1 MGTPDSPVV
10 HRTVR
15 WYTGHGT
22 VHCLVLATSTD
33 RWGLEWLT
41 IEVLCPL
48 VAPDSLVPSDFAAL
62 TSDLRTVP
70 YSSDIAVDRWA

>member
-1 MGTPDSPVV
+1 
-10 HRTVR
+10 
-15 WYTGHGT
+15 
-22 VHCLVLATSTD
+22 VLATSTD
-33 RWGLEWLT
+33 CWGLEWLT